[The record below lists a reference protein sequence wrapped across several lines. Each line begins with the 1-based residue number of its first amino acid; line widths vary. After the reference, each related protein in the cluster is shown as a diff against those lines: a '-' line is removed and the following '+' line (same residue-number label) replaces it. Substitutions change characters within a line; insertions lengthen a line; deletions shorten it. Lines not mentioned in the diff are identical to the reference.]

1 MAELV
6 PGRLLPAVRGAR
18 RRGRPPRSERP
29 GHREAILRARV
40 LRGAAHCFA
49 QRGYFGSSVEHIIA
63 RARMSRRTF
72 YRLFESKEDV
82 LEALHEEVTRRLFSQ
97 LDAAM
102 SGVAGALERVRR
114 GIQAYIE
121 ILALHSGLA
130 RVLLVEVQAAGPRLV
145 AARER
150 THAAFAVRI
159 EAAYAALVAEGVAE
173 PPHPFA
179 ARALVGAVNEVV
191 GHLLA
196 EERDPRQATS
206 FVIEIVERHL
216 GSPEPALERSR

>member
-1 MAELV
+1 MAERV
-6 PGRLLPAVRGAR
+6 RTGLLPAVRGVR

-29 GHREAILRARV
+29 GRREAILRARV
-40 LRGAAHCFA
+40 LRAAAHCFA
-49 QRGYFGSSVEHIIA
+49 QRGYFSSSVEHIIG

-82 LEALHEEVTRRLFSQ
+82 LEALHEEVTRRLLAQ

-121 ILALHSGLA
+121 ALASHRGLA
-130 RVLLVEVQAAGPRLV
+130 RVLLVDVRAAGPRLA
-145 AARER
+145 AAREQA
-150 THAAFAVRI
+150 HAAFAERI

-191 GHLLA
+191 SHLLA

-216 GSPEPALERSR
+216 RSREPAGERSR

>member
-1 MAELV
+1 MAELL
-6 PGRLLPAVRGAR
+6 PSRLLPAVRGTR

-29 GHREAILRARV
+29 GRREAILRARV
-40 LRGAAHCFA
+40 LRAAAHCFA
-49 QRGYFGSSVEHIIA
+49 QRGYFNSSVEHIIG

-82 LEALHEEVTRRLFSQ
+82 LEALHEEVSRRLLAE

-102 SGVAGALERVRR
+102 SGVAGALEGGRR

-121 ILALHSGLA
+121 GLASHRGLA
-130 RVLLVEVQAAGPRLV
+130 RVLLVEVQAAGPRLA
-145 AARER
+145 AAREQA
-150 THAAFAVRI
+150 HAAVAERI
-159 EAAYAALVAEGVAE
+159 EATYAALVAEGVAE
-173 PPHPFA
+173 PPHPLA

-191 GHLLA
+191 SHLLA
-196 EERDPRQATS
+196 EGRDPRQATS

-216 GSPEPALERSR
+216 RPPEPALEPSR

>member
-1 MAELV
+1 MAERV
-6 PGRLLPAVRGAR
+6 RTGLLPAVRGAR

-29 GHREAILRARV
+29 GRREAILRARV
-40 LRGAAHCFA
+40 LRAAAHCFA
-49 QRGYFGSSVEHIIA
+49 RRGYFSSWVEHVIG

-82 LEALHEEVTRRLFSQ
+82 LEALHEEVTRRLLAQ

-121 ILALHSGLA
+121 LLASHRGLA
-130 RVLLVEVQAAGPRLV
+130 RVLLVDVRAAGPRLA
-145 AARER
+145 AAREQA
-150 THAAFAVRI
+150 HAAFAERI

-191 GHLLA
+191 SHLLA

-216 GSPEPALERSR
+216 RSREPAGERSR